1 MKNVFF
7 ALAIACALPALASVR
22 PARIFSDGMVLQQGV
37 AVPVWG
43 FADPGEKV
51 TVSFAG
57 QEVAATADASGRWQ
71 VRLAPLTASFEGRTL
86 TVSARPNGRVTVSD
100 VLVGEVWILAGQS
113 NMQYG
118 LRGVDGWADAQARS
132 AKGELSALRFFR
144 PDQETRSPAPLTD
157 MKAGAWHATT
167 DTEAFGRLSAA
178 GFHFAEALLP
188 ALKVPVGLVNIPR
201 GGTQMFQW
209 VDSETYASDERFA
222 ACLKAKGKKKSPCED
237 WNGKVAPLAGLA
249 VRGVV
254 WYQGESDSWNPYP
267 SSNFAPMLE
276 KMIACWRKAWGIPDL
291 PFVIAQLPSMDARFW
306 PRTREAQDAVAR
318 KLKGV
323 SLANLI
329 DTGWCHDVHPHDK
342 QWVGPRLANVA
353 LKDVY
358 GRADVAVAPRLK
370 DVSFAAGRATVAF
383 DAPVTAKEAY
393 RRGFELKAG
402 GTWQPAASATV
413 RADGA
418 VEVVAAYAAV
428 RSEGVRYLYEGW
440 AKPDVWLFGADGT
453 PAFAFTTVPAD
464 LDQTLEASPATLFL
478 AGDSTLDEHGGD
490 ESKFASWGSSL
501 RSCLKPGARIVNY
514 AKSGRSTK
522 SFRDEGWWDRI
533 LSEVRPGDFVL
544 IQFGHNDQKLDKPK
558 VAVPQAQFKT
568 NLWQMVREV
577 RARHATPFFAT
588 PIVRLTYADGH
599 LVDKANL
606 DAWAQRMREVA
617 YEANVRLIDM
627 RKLTQE
633 AAESAGEGEALT
645 WNAPGDRTHP
655 AKKGARLYGELFLKD
670 VTARK
675 LELAHLFVAPTRS
688 PQDRAD

>member
-1 MKNVFF
+1 MRKLVF
-7 ALAIACALPALASVR
+7 ALSVACALPTLASVR
-22 PARIFSDGMVLQQGV
+22 PAKIFSDGMVLQQGV
-37 AVPVWG
+37 SVPVWG

-71 VRLAPLTASFEGRTL
+71 VRLAPLTASFEGRKL
-86 TVSARPNGRVTVSD
+86 TISAQADNRAVLSD
-100 VLVGEVWILAGQS
+100 VLVGEVWILSGQS

-118 LRGVDGWADAQARS
+118 LGGTDGWADAREKSAR
-132 AKGELSALRFFR
+132 GELSALRFFR
-144 PDQETRSPAPLTD
+144 PDQESRSSAPLAD
-157 MKAGAWHATT
+157 LKAGAWHATT
-167 DTEAFGRLSAA
+167 ETEAFGRLSAA

-209 VDSETYASDERFA
+209 VDAATFASDKRFA
-222 ACLKAKGKKKSPCED
+222 VCLKAKGKKKAPCED
-237 WNGKVAPLAGLA
+237 WNGKAAPLAGLA

-276 KMIACWRKAWGIPDL
+276 KMIGCWRKAWGNPGL

-306 PRTREAQDAVAR
+306 ARTREAQDAVAR

-323 SLANLI
+323 FLANLI

-342 QWVGPRLANVA
+342 PWVGPRLANAA
-353 LKDVY
+353 LRGVY

-402 GTWQPAASATV
+402 GAWRPAASASV
-413 RADGA
+413 RADGT
-418 VEVVAAYAAV
+418 VEVVAADAAV
-428 RSEGVRYLYEGW
+428 RPEGVRYLYEGW
-440 AKPDVWLFGADGT
+440 AKPDVWLYGTDGT

-464 LDQTLEASPATLFL
+464 LDQALEASPATLFF

-501 RSCLKPGARIVNY
+501 RPSLKPGMRIVNY

-522 SFRDEGWWDRI
+522 SFRDEGWWDRV

-599 LVDKANL
+599 LVDKAHL

-617 YEANVRLIDM
+617 HEANVCLIDM
-627 RKLTQE
+627 RKLTHD
-633 AAESAGEGEALT
+633 AAETSGEQEALT
-645 WNAPGDRTHP
+645 WNVPGDRTHP
-655 AKKGARLYGELFLKD
+655 APKGARLYGELFLKD
-670 VTARK
+670 VTSRK
-675 LELAHLFVAPTRS
+675 LELAHLFARP
-688 PQDRAD
+688 